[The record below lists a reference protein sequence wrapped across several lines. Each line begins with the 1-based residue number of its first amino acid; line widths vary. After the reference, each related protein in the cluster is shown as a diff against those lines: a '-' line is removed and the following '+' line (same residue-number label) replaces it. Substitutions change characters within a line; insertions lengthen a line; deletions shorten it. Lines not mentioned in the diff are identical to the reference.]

1 MLMRAHISL
10 DSFHGYVIMSSIV
23 YNPKTTQ
30 DVLKVLPY
38 INSGQIGKNQIKDD
52 VHNHVVMV

>member
-1 MLMRAHISL
+1 
-10 DSFHGYVIMSSIV
+10 MSSIV